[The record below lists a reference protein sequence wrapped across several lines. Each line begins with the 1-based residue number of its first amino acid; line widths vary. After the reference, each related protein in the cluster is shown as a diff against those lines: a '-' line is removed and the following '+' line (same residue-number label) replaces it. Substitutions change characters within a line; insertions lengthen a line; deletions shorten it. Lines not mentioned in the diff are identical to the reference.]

1 VGVVAALLVGALLI
15 LIAGED
21 PVASYRAMWK
31 GAFGGGRQLTD
42 TIVKACPLLL
52 VGLGL
57 SVAFNARQW
66 NIGGE
71 GQYYMG
77 ALMGGFVGLTFSHW
91 SAWAL
96 VPAMMLGG
104 VLGGTVWAAIPAL
117 LKVKRGM
124 SEIISSLMLN
134 YIAVLIMEYMAR
146 VPLQEPGG
154 YLPESAQFVAA
165 ARMPRLL
172 GGRVHIGVVIAVL
185 LVPAVYVLIW
195 RTPIGFR
202 LRMVGWNA
210 DAARFAGVSVSSSIF
225 MALLFSGALAGLA
238 GLVEVSY
245 LITRLKGE
253 ISGNYGFNGILVAL
267 LGRMHPV
274 GVLVA
279 SVLFAALTIG
289 AQAMHTFSG
298 LPISLAQAI
307 QALIVL
313 FVLAADAVAR
323 SWL

>member
-1 VGVVAALLVGALLI
+1 VSALLVGALLI

-21 PVASYRAMWK
+21 PFSSYRAMWE

-42 TIVKACPLLL
+42 TIVMACPLLL
-52 VGLGL
+52 IGLGL

-77 ALMGGFVGLTFSHW
+77 ALLGGFIGLTFSHW

-96 VPAMMLGG
+96 VPAMMVGGGLGG
-104 VLGGTVWAAIPAL
+104 MLWAAIPAL

-134 YIAVLIMEYMAR
+134 YIAVLIMEYTAR

-154 YLPESAQFVAA
+154 YLPESAQFVDA
-165 ARMPRLL
+165 ARIPRLF
-172 GGRVHIGVVIAVL
+172 GGRIHIGVVIALL

-210 DAARFAGVSVSSSIF
+210 DAARFAGVSVPSSIF
-225 MALLFSGALAGLA
+225 LALLFSGALAGLA

-245 LITRLKGE
+245 LITRLKSD

-267 LGRMHPV
+267 LGRMHPA

-289 AQAMHTFSG
+289 AQAMHTLSG

-323 SWL
+323 RWL